1 MSKDDEAKI
10 MAAVKPKLAK
20 FKGESDAL
28 YSHLDND
35 KNGELSR
42 AELGDLVPM
51 PKPDPA
57 LAFKVND
64 ARRKLVMESASTR
77 TKLVGSLLLS
87 DFFCTGLSDCCASGS
102 VWHVRQGSGSGGC
115 AF

>member
-1 MSKDDEAKI
+1 MS
-10 MAAVKPKLAK
+10 
-20 FKGESDAL
+20 
-28 YSHLDND
+28 
-35 KNGELSR
+35 R
-42 AELGDLVPM
+42 VPM

-87 DFFCTGLSDCCASGS
+87 DFFCTDCLIAARLDQFGMFDKDLDL
-102 VWHVRQGSGSGGC
+102 VVVRSEVRTEC
-115 AF
+115 L